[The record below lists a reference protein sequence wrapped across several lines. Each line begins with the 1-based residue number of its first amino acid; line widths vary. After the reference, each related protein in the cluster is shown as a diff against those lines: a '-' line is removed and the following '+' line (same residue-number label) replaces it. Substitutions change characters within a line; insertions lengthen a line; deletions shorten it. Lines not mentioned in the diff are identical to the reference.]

1 MRYVL
6 ISVCFSEGPIMAING
21 YFLRAFDYYLEKN
34 NHISISPQ
42 TQKLNRVGVFQ

>member
-1 MRYVL
+1 MRCVL
-6 ISVCFSEGPIMAING
+6 NSLCFSEGPIMAING

-34 NHISISPQ
+34 NHISISQ